1 MADGRKIRAH
11 RLVLSGCSTFFSEL
25 FHTLESG
32 IQQQSC
38 HPVIVLPPHTNFSSL
53 AALITFMYSGEVN
66 VYEDQISKLLE
77 LAETL
82 GIKGLTEIN
91 NEHVVRCAK
100 FHDNLSY
107 NNFWNHF

>member
-32 IQQQSC
+32 IQQNS
-38 HPVIVLPPHTNFSSL
+38 HPVIVLPSNTNFSSL

-91 NEHVVRCAK
+91 SEHVVR
-100 FHDNLSY
+100 NY
-107 NNFWNHF
+107 